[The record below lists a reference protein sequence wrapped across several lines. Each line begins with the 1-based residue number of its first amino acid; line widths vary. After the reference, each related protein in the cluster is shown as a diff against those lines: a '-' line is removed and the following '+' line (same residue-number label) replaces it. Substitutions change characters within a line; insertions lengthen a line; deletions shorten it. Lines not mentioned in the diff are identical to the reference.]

1 VQSQQG
7 KPRQLY
13 VAKGWEDRVRQAV
26 KNYQELQALVEELSE
41 WEWKRLTSRE
51 E

>member
-1 VQSQQG
+1 
-7 KPRQLY
+7 LY
-13 VAKGWEDRVRQAV
+13 VAKGWEDRARQAV